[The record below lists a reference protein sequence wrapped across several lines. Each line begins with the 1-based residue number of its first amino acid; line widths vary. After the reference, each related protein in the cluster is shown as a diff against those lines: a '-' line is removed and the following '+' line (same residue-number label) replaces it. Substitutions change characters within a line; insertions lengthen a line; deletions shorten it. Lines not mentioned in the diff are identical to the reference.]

1 MPIISLVD
9 HRLAVCFSCSCPMS
23 RGRPQKCDRS
33 SDGRV
38 HGLLN
43 LRLTDASIMLSAGCA
58 HTLTAI
64 AIGEL
69 MSQMVRE
76 RERWQRR
83 HRATAAVKS
92 VQYYFIQYENYAAAR
107 QSLAQQTAILTK
119 DQIHRLPNQY
129 RQASTR
135 VPSTRLRAVERS
147 ICCTSRCTFSCVSS
161 QSAQCCITA

>member
-1 MPIISLVD
+1 MGPADDPRSVT
-9 HRLAVCFSCSCPMS
+9 
-23 RGRPQKCDRS
+23 S

-76 RERWQRR
+76 RAMAEEASRNRGCE
-83 HRATAAVKS
+83 VGS
-92 VQYYFIQYENYAAAR
+92 VLFY
-107 QSLAQQTAILTK
+107 S
-119 DQIHRLPNQY
+119 
-129 RQASTR
+129 
-135 VPSTRLRAVERS
+135 V
-147 ICCTSRCTFSCVSS
+147 
-161 QSAQCCITA
+161 